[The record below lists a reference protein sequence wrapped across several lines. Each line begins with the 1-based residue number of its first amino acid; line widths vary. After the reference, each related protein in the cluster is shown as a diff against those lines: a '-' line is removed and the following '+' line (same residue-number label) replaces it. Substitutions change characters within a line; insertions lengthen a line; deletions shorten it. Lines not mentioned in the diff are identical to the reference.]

1 MIGLCSPWEQLKF
14 CTWGGNNLFRKR
26 CLHNKSI
33 IIIEIITFPKKWWTY
48 FVPFSL
54 CGTWTACSEQLQSHI
69 EFLANSIPSFFRR
82 ANGKCMVMLLSTW
95 KVHGARRVTRKLRF
109 SVFFFVQLL
118 SFLGYGIERITV
130 ITSLSSWHIIITFY
144 DPLFGFV
151 VTFLF
156 NVDSLQDFSP
166 LYPTLVSRRKQVL
179 GIQHVPL
186 CKDYFHD
193 TLF

>member
-1 MIGLCSPWEQLKF
+1 MSAQQIYHNYRNNYFSQEVVDLF
-14 CTWGGNNLFRKR
+14 CTILSVWNMDSLFWAIAVSYWISGQ
-26 CLHNKSI
+26 LHTFLFQKS
-33 IIIEIITFPKKWWTY
+33 KWKMHGYVVVAVKGAW
-48 FVPFSL
+48 
-54 CGTWTACSEQLQSHI
+54 
-69 EFLANSIPSFFRR
+69 
-82 ANGKCMVMLLSTW
+82 ST
-95 KVHGARRVTRKLRF
+95 KSDMKLGKLRF

-118 SFLGYGIERITV
+118 LFLGYGIERITV

>member
-1 MIGLCSPWEQLKF
+1 MHGYVVVDVKGAWS
-14 CTWGGNNLFRKR
+14 T
-26 CLHNKSI
+26 KSD
-33 IIIEIITFPKKWWTY
+33 
-48 FVPFSL
+48 
-54 CGTWTACSEQLQSHI
+54 
-69 EFLANSIPSFFRR
+69 
-82 ANGKCMVMLLSTW
+82 GKLGKLS
-95 KVHGARRVTRKLRF
+95 F
-109 SVFFFVQLL
+109 SVFLFVQLL
-118 SFLGYGIERITV
+118 LFLGYGIERITV
-130 ITSLSSWHIIITFY
+130 ITSLSSWHIIITFD

-166 LYPTLVSRRKQVL
+166 LYPTLVSQRKQVL